1 MYPTPE
7 TLAAAWDFLRTVE
20 PVKDWKLPPAEQ
32 VEFRVT
38 KDRNN
43 LGAHT
48 TYKWT
53 KEHII
58 YISASC
64 VSHCDTLLRVLA
76 HEMVHAAMA
85 EAGNNPT
92 AHNRAYLE
100 RAIALCFNM
109 GWDPKA
115 F

>member
-1 MYPTPE
+1 MHPTPE
-7 TLAAAWDFLRTVE
+7 ILSAAWDFLRTIE
-20 PVKDWKLPPAEQ
+20 PIKSWKLPPAEQ

-38 KDRNN
+38 RDRNKF
-43 LGAHT
+43 GEHA

-53 KEHII
+53 KEHIV
-58 YISASC
+58 YISAAC
-64 VSHCDTLLRVLA
+64 VSHCDTLLQTLA
-76 HEMVHAAMA
+76 HEMTHAAMA

-92 AHNRAYLE
+92 AHNRAFHE
-100 RAIALCFNM
+100 RAVALCFSM